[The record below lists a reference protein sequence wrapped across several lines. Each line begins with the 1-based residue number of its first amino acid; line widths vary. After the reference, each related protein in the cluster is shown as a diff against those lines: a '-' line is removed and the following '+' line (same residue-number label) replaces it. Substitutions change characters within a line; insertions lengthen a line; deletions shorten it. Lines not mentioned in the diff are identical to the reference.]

1 MYAKRH
7 EATIRPVK
15 LDIVISL
22 CTAYNASLYVDCIIF
37 PIMIAIM
44 PFLFFFDY
52 ANRLLIS
59 FSLRIMLKQTRAY
72 FAYCIIITSLFLSGH
87 CENTRRIRVTYNFCY
102 EKL

>member
-22 CTAYNASLYVDCIIF
+22 CIAYNASLYVDCIIF

-52 ANRLLIS
+52 ADRLLIS

-72 FAYCIIITSLFLSGH
+72 FVRILYNYHVIIFIRTLREHSTHTRYIQFL
-87 CENTRRIRVTYNFCY
+87 
-102 EKL
+102 L